1 MPAGSRVSVK
11 FRQGS
16 LSPASQRA
24 PLRWRF
30 PYVPNPGPQTRAH
43 IVYADEV
50 LFGGA
55 AGPGKTTWAL
65 AMAVRFALRFPGAG
79 VGIFRRYHTD
89 LTSGP
94 SSILRRLLGML
105 PPWVATYN
113 ANEHSFTFR
122 NGSVLT
128 LGHMNRDADI
138 GKYMGLEYQ
147 LLVFDQLEQFTEF
160 QYLSLLGRLRAAGEL
175 AEALEAAHERPRAIS
190 TANPG
195 DVGHAWVKGRWID
208 PAPPNTVWRPDPTEE
223 EPEPGTR
230 VFIPGLLTDNPKID
244 RFYIRRLQSLPPA
257 RRRQLLYGD
266 WSAAEGLR
274 FGMSWRPDVHIIDP
288 ERFPIPLAGIPKGVG
303 IDYGVAAP
311 FCALWGAVFAD
322 RLIVVYRELYQAGLT
337 PVEQAQAILDAEVQR
352 DEEGGHGERAPGRPL
367 PAWLDP
373 STWAPDP
380 MHPVSPQGPG
390 AKDLPPPGSIAWHY
404 QQTGLPVAKAQ
415 NNRLSGVAL
424 VDELLRVRPGPYPV
438 GGPRILVFSTC
449 RNLIRTLPALP
460 RDKRNPEDV
469 DTAAEDHA
477 YDALRYLC
485 MGLLGGPAPP
495 PTPRPDKPDAPK
507 PEALPPAPVAAVR
520 SITAGLRGKHR
531 LS

>member
-1 MPAGSRVSVK
+1 
-11 FRQGS
+11 
-16 LSPASQRA
+16 
-24 PLRWRF
+24 
-30 PYVPNPGPQTRAH
+30 
-43 IVYADEV
+43 
-50 LFGGA
+50 
-55 AGPGKTTWAL
+55 
-65 AMAVRFALRFPGAG
+65 MAVRFALRFPGAG

-105 PPWVATYN
+105 PPWIATYN

-175 AEALEAAHERPRAIS
+175 AELLEAAHERPRAIS

-244 RFYIRRLQSLPPA
+244 RFYIRRLQALPAA

-274 FGMSWRPDVHIIDP
+274 FGMSWRPEVHIIDP

-337 PVEQAQAILDAEVQR
+337 PVEQAQAILDAEVQH

-404 QQTGLPVAKAQ
+404 QQTGLPVTKAQ

-424 VDELLRVRPGPYPV
+424 VDELLRVRPGRYPV
-438 GGPRILVFSTC
+438 GGPRLLVFSSC

-460 RDKRNPEDV
+460 RDKRHPEDV

-477 YDALRYLC
+477 YDGPPVLVHGPPRRAGTAAHAAPRPARLAPSPGRAAGAAGDRAEHHGRHPRQGPAQLSRIS
-485 MGLLGGPAPP
+485 GRLGGYGRRAPVTSGTRAARPPRVPSVVQPAVIRRGIGPGRSP
-495 PTPRPDKPDAPK
+495 VRS
-507 PEALPPAPVAAVR
+507 PPAD
-520 SITAGLRGKHR
+520 R
-531 LS
+531 LGAFRA